1 MHIAV
6 GLSGG
11 VDSSVTALL
20 LQQAGHEVECIF
32 MRNWRED
39 ADDPH
44 CRAEMDRKDAVAV
57 AGKLGLRFHMRD
69 FSEEY
74 LRDVFRHFL
83 DEYARGR
90 TPNPD
95 VLCNREIK
103 FKVFLETALS
113 LGADCIATGHYAR
126 VREGADGFELLRGVD
141 AEKDQSYFLHGLGQY
156 ELSRTLFPLGG
167 LRKHEVRDLARRHA
181 LPTQAKKDSTGICFI
196 GERDFRSFLAQYL
209 PARPGQIVDVE
220 GRALGE
226 HPGTMYFTL
235 GQRGGLGL
243 GGVRGGSGGAWYVV
257 GKDVASNTL
266 IVAQGDASRWLDA
279 NVVHASAATWI
290 AGKAPS
296 ATACQAQIRYRQTAQ
311 PCTVEIAADTC
322 HVHFNQPQRAPAPGQ
337 AIVFYDDENC
347 LGGATI
353 EASDAAFG
361 GLTPSG
367 PSHMIRFDAKSSRQ

>member
-1 MHIAV
+1 MHVAV

-11 VDSSVTALL
+11 VDSSVAALL
-20 LQQAGHEVECIF
+20 LQQMGHEVECIF

-44 CRAEMDRKDAVAV
+44 CRAELDRKDAVAV
-57 AGKLGLRFHMRD
+57 AGRLGLRFHLRD
-69 FSEEY
+69 FSEAY

-103 FKVFLETALS
+103 FKAFLEAALAM
-113 LGADCIATGHYAR
+113 GAERIATGHYAR
-126 VREGADGFELLRGVD
+126 VREGIEGFELLRGVD
-141 AEKDQSYFLHGLGQY
+141 ADKDQSYFLHALGQS
-156 ELSRTLFPLGG
+156 ELARTLFPLGG
-167 LRKHEVRDLARRHA
+167 LRKPEVRALARQHA

-196 GERDFRSFLAQYL
+196 GERNFRSFLAQYL
-209 PARPGQIVDVE
+209 PARPGVIVDVD
-220 GRALGE
+220 GHALGE

-243 GGVRGGSGGAWYVV
+243 GGVRGSSGGAWYVV
-257 GKDVASNTL
+257 GKRVTDNTL
-266 IVAQGDASRWLDA
+266 IVAQDDASRWLDA
-279 NVVHASAATWI
+279 HTVHASAPTWI
-290 AGKAPS
+290 SGRAPTS
-296 ATACQAQIRYRQTAQ
+296 FICQAQVRYRQRAQ
-311 PCTVEIAADTC
+311 PCTVESDGETC
-322 HVHFNQPQRAPAPGQ
+322 RVRFDQAQRAPAPGQ
-337 AIVFYDDENC
+337 AIVFYDGETC

-361 GLTPSG
+361 GLA
-367 PSHMIRFDAKSSRQ
+367 DAAYSP